1 MAEVSKQDVD
11 LLKNYMSETNQGIK
25 TLIELRKQ
33 EDTPRSLLAGNA
45 FEIGAQVSLAKKR
58 EVFDEKEEITK
69 IDNKVVDNTAVL
81 NLMLEPITQLAMVM
95 KESFETQK
103 EIRDLTITSNKLAD
117 KATEEIKKEGTLF
130 ANQIGQVS
138 ENIDEIVRPLN
149 RMEKITQG
157 MPGKNPLLGKTGS
170 ESNIAKSAEE
180 EKRKDQ
186 KSFYADQVD
195 TLANTITKPFSNLA
209 KSFSGFAESTTGQ
222 ALIVSGVLFLI
233 LEAISTFPS
242 LARAIGDTI
251 TIIGNFFGDYKKLV
265 TGDMTFLQ
273 FFENQLGI
281 IIATSIALFSSGF
294 RNFFVSIG
302 TAILGFGKMLLK
314 VFAIPVLVI
323 SAILGFFEGY
333 NKSRASGKGIMES
346 IGVGLAGAIERVF
359 NLIIDTILGTLE
371 FIGTAVLGK
380 QLVDDI
386 KGYFTDLGKSIFSFL
401 MPSLSGGAGG
411 AEGKYMG
418 GPVAA
423 GTPYVVGE
431 MGPELFVP
439 GASGSIVPNGMGGG
453 QPIIVNN
460 TNVNAPTSNNSH
472 QHANVSITDRQQ
484 EITGL

>member
-45 FEIGAQVSLAKKR
+45 FEIGAQISLAKKR

-103 EIRDLTITSNKLAD
+103 EIRDLSITANELAK
-117 KATEEIKKEGTLF
+117 KATEKFTMDLGARVRALQEKIE
-130 ANQIGQVS
+130 
-138 ENIDEIVRPLN
+138 EIVPPLN

-157 MPGKNPLLGKTGS
+157 YQNPLLGKTSS

-222 ALIVSGVLFLI
+222 ALIVSGVLFLV
-233 LEAISTFPS
+233 LKAISTFPG

-251 TIIGNFFGDYKKLV
+251 KIIGNFFGDFKKLV

-281 IIATSIALFSSGF
+281 IIATSIALFSSGV
-294 RNFFVSIG
+294 RKFFVSIG
-302 TAILGFGKMLLK
+302 TAILGFGKMLLR

-346 IGVGLAGAIERVF
+346 IGVGLAGAIGSVF

-401 MPSLSGGAGG
+401 MPSLSGGAP
-411 AEGKYMG
+411 EGKYMG

-460 TNVNAPTSNNSH
+460 TNVNAPTSNSNH

>member
-1 MAEVSKQDVD
+1 
-11 LLKNYMSETNQGIK
+11 MSETNQGIK

-95 KESFETQK
+95 KESFKTQK
-103 EIRDLTITSNKLAD
+103 EIRDLSITANELAK
-117 KATEEIKKEGTLF
+117 KATEKFTMDLGARVRAL
-130 ANQIGQVS
+130 Q
-138 ENIDEIVRPLN
+138 ENIKEIVPPLN
-149 RMEKITQG
+149 RMEKITQD

-222 ALIVSGVLFLI
+222 ALIVSGVLFLV
-233 LEAISTFPS
+233 LNAISTFPD

-273 FFENQLGI
+273 FFENQLGV
-281 IIATSIALFSSGF
+281 AMVTSLALFSS
-294 RNFFVSIG
+294 RVRKFFVSIG
-302 TAILGFGKMLLK
+302 TKLLGVGKMLLR

-346 IGVGLAGAIERVF
+346 IGVGLAGAIESVF

-401 MPSLSGGAGG
+401 MPSLSGGKTP
-411 AEGKYMG
+411 EGKYMG
-418 GPVAA
+418 GPIAA

>member
-45 FEIGAQVSLAKKR
+45 FEIGAQVTLAKKR
-58 EVFDEKEEITK
+58 EGFDTKEGMIEV
-69 IDNKVVDNTAVL
+69 DNRVVDNTAVL
-81 NLMLEPITQLAMVM
+81 NLMLEPIKQLAMVM

-130 ANQIGQVS
+130 VNQIGQVS

-149 RMEKITQG
+149 RMEKLTQG

-222 ALIVSGVLFLI
+222 ALIVSGVLFLV
-233 LEAISTFPS
+233 LNAISTFPD

-251 TIIGNFFGDYKKLV
+251 VIIGNFFGDYKKLV

-273 FFENQLGI
+273 FFENQLGV
-281 IIATSIALFSSGF
+281 AMVTSLTLFSS
-294 RNFFVSIG
+294 RVRKFFASIG
-302 TAILGFGKMLLK
+302 TKLLGVGKMLLR

-333 NKSRASGKGIMES
+333 NKSRASGDGIMEA
-346 IGVGLAGAIERVF
+346 IGKGLAGAIGSVF

-401 MPSLSGGAGG
+401 MPSFSGG

>member
-45 FEIGAQVSLAKKR
+45 FEIGAQVTLAKKR
-58 EVFDEKEEITK
+58 EGFDTKEGMIEV
-69 IDNKVVDNTAVL
+69 DNRVVDNTAVL
-81 NLMLEPITQLAMVM
+81 NLMLEPIKQLAMVM

-130 ANQIGQVS
+130 VNQIGQVS
-138 ENIDEIVRPLN
+138 ENIDGIVRPLN
-149 RMEKITQG
+149 RMEKLTKG
-157 MPGKNPLLGKTGS
+157 MPGKNPLFGKTGS

-222 ALIVSGVLFLI
+222 ALIVSGVLFLV
-233 LEAISTFPS
+233 LNAISTFPD

-251 TIIGNFFGDYKKLV
+251 KIIGNFFGDYKKLV
-265 TGDMTFLQ
+265 TGELSFLQ
-273 FFENQLGI
+273 FFENQLGV
-281 IIATSIALFSSGF
+281 AMVTSLALFSS
-294 RNFFVSIG
+294 RVRKFFLSIG
-302 TAILGFGKMLLK
+302 TKLLGVGKMLLR

-333 NKSRASGKGIMES
+333 NESRASGKGIMES
-346 IGVGLAGAIERVF
+346 IGVGLARAIESVF

-380 QLVDDI
+380 QMVDDI
-386 KGYFTDLGKSIFSFL
+386 KGYFTDLGKSLFSFL
-401 MPSLSGGAGG
+401 SFGDASPK
-411 AEGKYMG
+411 GKYMG